1 VKQTRSDPPRE
12 SLYQPTVTKLRGPA
26 RVPAAARLISGL
38 AIMVVIGTFILSL
51 PGMTT
56 RPLTLIDRL
65 FTATSAVTVTGLA
78 VTTTSTDFT
87 LLGQTVL
94 LLLIQTGGLGFVVL
108 VVLTLLLIGRPLTLT
123 DRLALTSEMGLAKPG
138 AIKSILGRTILV
150 MIVIET
156 IGAVLLYL
164 HWYVRGIVPADDA
177 LFYAVFHSIAAFCNA
192 GFDLFFG
199 LPRYP
204 GGLPND
210 ILTMLILGVLVILGG
225 LGTPVYMDL
234 LFKGPSR
241 RLSLTSRVT
250 VSTAIILITVGMI
263 GILIG
268 EHQQAGTLTEVLPI
282 HRVVIAWFQSVSA
295 RTAGFPG
302 LQSFD
307 QLHQS
312 SRLLLVVLM
321 FIGSGPA
328 SMGGGITT
336 GTFAVLGLALI
347 GFAKGSRN
355 TILFRRT
362 ISPGTV
368 NRATAILLV
377 SLGVVG
383 LATWLLLLTHPLSL
397 DRALFEVVSAYAT
410 VGLSLSVTPELNDF
424 GRLLI
429 TFVMFW
435 GRLGAMTIMV
445 VLLQRRA
452 ESNLIAYPEETLL
465 VG

>member
-1 VKQTRSDPPRE
+1 
-12 SLYQPTVTKLRGPA
+12 
-26 RVPAAARLISGL
+26 
-38 AIMVVIGTFILSL
+38 MVFVGTFLLSL

-56 RPLTLIDRL
+56 RSLTLVERL

-87 LLGQTVL
+87 LMGQTVIL
-94 LLLIQTGGLGFVVL
+94 FLIQAGGLGFIVL

-123 DRLALTSEMGLAKPG
+123 DRLALTSEMGLEKPG
-138 AIKSILGRTILV
+138 AIQTILGRTLLV
-150 MIVIET
+150 MIVIESV
-156 IGAVLLYL
+156 GAVLLYL
-164 HWYVRGIVPADDA
+164 HWSINGIVPVENG
-177 LFYAVFHSIAAFCNA
+177 LYYAVFHSITAFCNA
-192 GFDLFFG
+192 GFDLFAG
-199 LPRYP
+199 LPQYP

-210 ILTMLILGVLVILGG
+210 ILSLIIMGVLVIMGG
-225 LGTPVYMDL
+225 IGIPVYMDV
-234 LFKGPSR
+234 LFKGASR
-241 RLSLTSRVT
+241 RLSLTSKVT
-250 VSTAIILITVGMI
+250 IATAIILILVGMI
-263 GILIG
+263 GFLIG
-268 EHQQAGTLTEVLPI
+268 ELHPEGVLAEVPPM
-282 HRVVIAWFQSVSA
+282 HRIVIAWFQSVSA

-336 GTFAVLGLALI
+336 GTFAVLSLAVI
-347 GFAKGSRN
+347 GYARGSQR
-355 TILFRRT
+355 TVLLRRT

-368 NRATAILLV
+368 NRATAVLVV

-383 LATWLLLLTHPLSL
+383 VATWLLLLTQSLSL
-397 DRALFEVVSAYAT
+397 DRALFEVVSAFAT
-410 VGLSLSVTPELNDF
+410 VGLSLGVTPELNDF

-445 VLLQRRA
+445 VLLQRRGN
-452 ESNLIAYPEETLL
+452 SHNINYPEETLL